1 METLIGKEILN
12 YRIEQE
18 LGKGGMGSVYLAVN
32 KNIDQRVAVKV
43 LNENLAGSVV
53 IRKKF
58 RDEAQLLCSLDH
70 PNIVKFLNFVENDD
84 GVFLIMEFID
94 GITLD
99 DFINSKNGL
108 IVEKRAYE
116 LFDQILSAFAYAHKK
131 GVVHR
136 DIKPANIILTS
147 DSDGN
152 FVPKVLDFG
161 IATIVSESTE
171 TEKGWVVG
179 TPAYM
184 SPEQVLG
191 VAADAR
197 SDIYS
202 LGVLLYQMLT
212 GRAPYDTTT
221 LSELEINNKV
231 VKDPL
236 PRMKEFYPY
245 ISDKTQKMVDKA
257 VFKESGKRFQSCN
270 DFRKTLKNTLN
281 PDPVRRGIKIA
292 AAALALLLLGGGFW
306 YWDYNRVKT
315 YYYKDYAE
323 QWGVPQGIH
332 RLSGA
337 EFRGREASYRF
348 TYRQRKLRSL
358 ALVNS
363 KGNVAEDIDVERFV
377 GRPVSEP

>member
-1 METLIGKEILN
+1 MENMIGKEILN

-18 LGKGGMGSVYLAVN
+18 LGKGGMGSVYLATN
-32 KNIDQRVAVKV
+32 KNIDQKVAIKA
-43 LNENLAGSVV
+43 LNENLADSVV

-84 GVFLIMEFID
+84 GVFLIMDLID
-94 GITLD
+94 GITLEE
-99 DFINSKNGL
+99 FINDKNGL
-108 IVEKRAYE
+108 IVENRAYE
-116 LFDQILSAFAYAHKK
+116 MFDQILSAFAYAHKK

-136 DIKPANIILTS
+136 DIKPANIILTN

-161 IATIVSESTE
+161 IATIVSESTD

-179 TPAYM
+179 TPSYM

-191 VAADAR
+191 VQVDAR

-202 LGVLLYQMLT
+202 LGVLLHQMLT

-231 VKDPL
+231 VKEPL

-245 ISDKTQKMVDKA
+245 ISDKLQKMVDKA
-257 VFKESGKRFQSCN
+257 TAKDPEKRFQNCN
-270 DFRKTLKNTLN
+270 DFRKTLKDILN
-281 PDPVRRGIKIA
+281 PEPLKRVIKIA
-292 AAALALLLLGGGFW
+292 AAALVLMLLGGGLW

-315 YYYKDYAE
+315 Y
-323 QWGVPQGIH
+323 
-332 RLSGA
+332 
-337 EFRGREASYRF
+337 
-348 TYRQRKLRSL
+348 
-358 ALVNS
+358 
-363 KGNVAEDIDVERFV
+363 
-377 GRPVSEP
+377 